1 MKILLSPD
9 LHCFYDN
16 YGRVLPDGKH
26 SRLVDW
32 ERTSSHLLQAAVDN
46 EVELAVFPGDFFK
59 NSRPAPEQIIAVSN
73 LISSFASY
81 DIEVVGCPGNHDLVG
96 AGKPGPVD
104 LVKAVC
110 KDDMYVQITSIPDV
124 FQVED
129 VNIAVLPSVKPNSL
143 IDAADN
149 PTELASIISQRLV
162 EICRSLMVQCHE
174 YEGRPRKNILI
185 GHWTIS
191 GAVTS
196 SGQLLYG
203 GLEPVIPLT
212 ELQGMGWDAVLFG
225 HIHKPQVLSA
235 SPFIGYAGALERVDF
250 GEEDD
255 PRGCYIIDTNDGSYQ
270 WVELPARKFWTIH
283 ANVDKPE
290 CIQRIYDRALG
301 NDSPG
306 YSSANFIKDS
316 IVRVK
321 YCIPEELAPMV
332 DHSKIMSCLQTVEP
346 EYIAGIFPEVER
358 SERSRESSITEE
370 TGPVDA
376 LVKYL
381 DSKGI
386 DAASKENIVT
396 IASKLLAEVIQ

>member
-46 EVELAVFPGDFFK
+46 EVDVAVFPGDFFK

-81 DIEVVGCPGNHDLVG
+81 GIKVVGCPGNHDLVA

-110 KDDMYVQITSIPDV
+110 GDDMMVQMTSVPEV
-124 FQVED
+124 FQVEG

-149 PTELASIISQRLV
+149 PSELASIISQRLV
-162 EICRSLMVQCHE
+162 EICRSLMVQCCE
-174 YEGRPRKNILI
+174 EGPEKKNILI

-225 HIHKPQVLSA
+225 HIHKPQILST

-270 WVELPARKFWTIH
+270 WVELPARKFWTIF
-283 ANVDKPE
+283 ANIDKPE
-290 CIQRIYDRALG
+290 CIQRVYDRALG
-301 NDSPG
+301 QDSPG

-321 YCIPEELAPMV
+321 YRIPEELAPMV
-332 DHSKIMSCLQTVEP
+332 DHSRIMSCLQTTEP

-358 SERSRESSITEE
+358 SERGRESTITEE

-381 DSKGI
+381 DAKGI
-386 DAASKENIVT
+386 DAVSKENIVS